1 MEADKG
7 QFQNIFEIQNNIL
20 NRNFLF
26 GSFFGK
32 FSSLKKHEKCLKSP
46 KIFLQSTTC
55 ACGQLESEA
64 YRRCRYSK

>member
-20 NRNFLF
+20 NRNFFIRILF
-26 GSFFGK
+26 WKVFQSE
-32 FSSLKKHEKCLKSP
+32 KHEKCLKSP
-46 KIFLQSTTC
+46 KIFLQTTTC

-64 YRRCRYSK
+64 YRRRRYSK